1 MTLAQ
6 TIIETAK
13 SIDLSWMKTPS
24 CDHECEALEEALET
38 LLEENPQ
45 SELIDVLVGLIKK
58 YEQMAYPIPKASPAD
73 VLRFLMEQHDLK
85 QVDLIDIFTNQGN
98 VSQVL
103 NGKRGMSL
111 ENVKGLS
118 RKFNVSAAVFIEI

>member
-13 SIDLSWMKTPS
+13 STDFSWMKTPS
-24 CDHECEALEEALET
+24 CDQECEALEEALEA